1 MHKLWH
7 CSILLAGFTITFACV
22 SYITNIP
29 LVFTGWGS
37 GDRRS
42 KYKIDISGIV
52 AEKIELPDGR
62 HIAYVE
68 QGVSKE
74 LAKHNILV
82 LHGFLSSRLA
92 GNHEAF
98 EPLVFLTLLELR

>member
-1 MHKLWH
+1 M
-7 CSILLAGFTITFACV
+7 CA
-22 SYITNIP
+22 

-42 KYKIDISGIV
+42 KYKVDISGIV

-62 HIAYVE
+62 HIAYAE

-82 LHGFLSSRLA
+82 LHGFLSSRIL
-92 GNHEAF
+92 GNHQAF
-98 EPLVFLTLLELR
+98 EPLVFLTLLEIGKCA